1 DLTINNNVQNE
12 AKNIFVF
19 LNNLS
24 NNQNVDDEN
33 DNPPV
38 LEQHHYIF
46 DISEG
51 LPRHSLIGQI
61 KSTDADRDKENRYI
75 TYELRDVVNINASNF
90 IYVEQNT
97 GIIYSRKILDRE
109 EIQQIPLIIIARNE
123 KPKSK
128 FSSIHLNRTI
138 FYDEASVTIN
148 IIDQNDN
155 APIMLH
161 HGEILKYNGGAEGGL
176 HIQTKQLQQLSV
188 VDLKYNI
195 NVKDPFNS
203 CIEFPYYF
211 ADADEKEN
219 AQIDVTLETNPYFEF
234 RLDHTIICKISKED
248 PPLGQYTVHVIARD
262 RPTDPTKSLKR
273 RYAVRIHIV
282 NEQVSTIESQTNLL
296 KNIDFDSPPV
306 SRDTHSTKWLQPVRL
321 NGKDKKDLDF
331 EKRYP
336 KTVSS
341 TNNAYQSYQSTNI
354 LDESQQRY
362 GLSTIAIVVALISV
376 AGLLCL
382 LLIGVVIAMKRIVP
396 RTHNE
401 IPMIICTELID
412 FVYKLAYVS
421 LFKYETDKPRG
432 DEPVILCIPKTEKN
446 CIIMEQLNEWNSSL
460 YINFTDSEEA
470 FDSVDRT
477 TLWKLLRNYGVPQKI
492 FSIIQNSC
500 DGLN

>member
-1 DLTINNNVQNE
+1 M
-12 AKNIFVF
+12 
-19 LNNLS
+19 
-24 NNQNVDDEN
+24 
-33 DNPPV
+33 
-38 LEQHHYIF
+38 
-46 DISEG
+46 
-51 LPRHSLIGQI
+51 
-61 KSTDADRDKENRYI
+61 
-75 TYELRDVVNINASNF
+75 
-90 IYVEQNT
+90 
-97 GIIYSRKILDRE
+97 
-109 EIQQIPLIIIARNE
+109 
-123 KPKSK
+123 
-128 FSSIHLNRTI
+128 NRTI

-248 PPLGQYTVHVIARD
+248 PPLGQYTVHVVARD

-282 NEQVSTIESQTNLL
+282 NEQVSTFESQTNLL

-336 KTVSS
+336 KIVSS

-362 GLSTIAIVVALISV
+362 GLSTIAIVAALISV

-401 IPMIICTELID
+401 IPSKWST
-412 FVYKLAYVS
+412 
-421 LFKYETDKPRG
+421 
-432 DEPVILCIPKTEKN
+432 
-446 CIIMEQLNEWNSSL
+446 
-460 YINFTDSEEA
+460 
-470 FDSVDRT
+470 
-477 TLWKLLRNYGVPQKI
+477 
-492 FSIIQNSC
+492 
-500 DGLN
+500 